1 MSPLFSRP
9 AAPAEGGVPVWLR
22 PLGLLAGAGL
32 LLSLVPVLAVGFYI
46 HPFGDDYIFG
56 VPAYA
61 ALQSGDSLLAA
72 LLNTVRVYW
81 FGWQGT
87 FTGVLAMEL
96 MPDAFLWRG
105 YAATPFVMA
114 GLLIL
119 SAGKLLH
126 TGVCRWLGGSR
137 WYWLPLWAGLSFLM
151 VQCMPDP
158 AQSLYWWNGAALYTL
173 FFALML
179 LLMDRL
185 ANLSLAGGRPRRR
198 RTLLAECAVLAVLV
212 SGGNFVTGLLT
223 GLLLGLYWLAVLIWD
238 RPRWRGAA
246 LLLALYAAGFAVCL
260 AAPGNRVRQGTGTGL
275 SPADAILRSLEQ
287 GWDDLT
293 GLATPVVWAV
303 LLLLVPVLWKL
314 SERAP
319 IPFSWPLAAPVLAF
333 LLLSAQN
340 APHFYTMGEAGPGR
354 IRDIVYFFYLWMLL
368 VSEFWVLGWL
378 HRRWSGPGPRTLTAC
393 TALAAALLMV
403 ILWKNAPWLTAGKAA
418 AALADGSLAQ
428 YHQLMLERETQ
439 YRDPDQARVYYAPA
453 MGAQPRL
460 VFVYSADDADPEA
473 FPNIAPPNLC
483 ANEEVACRPDG

>member
-1 MSPLFSRP
+1 M
-9 AAPAEGGVPVWLR
+9 
-22 PLGLLAGAGL
+22 
-32 LLSLVPVLAVGFYI
+32 
-46 HPFGDDYIFG
+46 
-56 VPAYA
+56 
-61 ALQSGDSLLAA
+61 
-72 LLNTVRVYW
+72 
-81 FGWQGT
+81 
-87 FTGVLAMEL
+87 
-96 MPDAFLWRG
+96 
-105 YAATPFVMA
+105 
-114 GLLIL
+114 
-119 SAGKLLH
+119 
-126 TGVCRWLGGSR
+126 
-137 WYWLPLWAGLSFLM
+137 
-151 VQCMPDP
+151 
-158 AQSLYWWNGAALYTL
+158 
-173 FFALML
+173 
-179 LLMDRL
+179 
-185 ANLSLAGGRPRRR
+185 
-198 RTLLAECAVLAVLV
+198 
-212 SGGNFVTGLLT
+212 
-223 GLLLGLYWLAVLIWD
+223 LIWD

-354 IRDIVYFFYLWMLL
+354 IRDIVYFFYLCALMA
-368 VSEFWVLGWL
+368 VEFYLLGWL
-378 HRRWSGPGPRTLTAC
+378 HRRWKGPGPRFIAAC
-393 TALAAALLMV
+393 TALAAALLAV

-460 VFVYSADDADPEA
+460 VFVYSVDDTDPEA
-473 FPNIAPPNLC
+473 FPNIAARNFFGK
-483 ANEEVACRPDG
+483 EEVACRPAE

>member
-1 MSPLFSRP
+1 MSAPEPGAPLAREP
-9 AAPAEGGVPVWLR
+9 LPVWLR
-22 PLGLLAGAGL
+22 PLAVVGGAAV
-32 LLSLVPVLAVGFYI
+32 LLSLIPVLAAGFYI

-354 IRDIVYFFYLWMLL
+354 IRDIVYFFYLCALMA
-368 VSEFWVLGWL
+368 VEFYLLGWL
-378 HRRWSGPGPRTLTAC
+378 HRRWKGPGPRFIAAC
-393 TALAAALLMV
+393 TALAAALLAV

-418 AALADGSLAQ
+418 AALSDGSLAQ

-460 VFVYSADDADPEA
+460 VFVYSVDDTDPEA
-473 FPNIAPPNLC
+473 FPNIAARNFFGK
-483 ANEEVACRPDG
+483 EEVACRPAE

>member
-114 GLLIL
+114 GMLLF
-119 SAGKLLH
+119 SSGKLLH
-126 TGVCRWLGGSR
+126 TLVRRWMGASL
-137 WYWLPLWAGLSFLM
+137 WYWLPLWAGLGFLT

-173 FFALML
+173 FFALMVL
-179 LLMDRL
+179 LLDRL
-185 ANLSLAGGRPRRR
+185 VNLALAKAPRRR
-198 RTLLAECAVLAVLV
+198 NILLVECVLLAAAV

-238 RPRWRGAA
+238 RPRWRGAT
-246 LLLALYAAGFAVCL
+246 LVLAVYAVGFALCL
-260 AAPGNRVRQGTGTGL
+260 AAPGNRVRQSTGEGL
-275 SPADAILRSLEQ
+275 SPVEAVLRSLEQ
-287 GWDDLT
+287 GWNDLS
-293 GLATPVVWAV
+293 GLTTPVVWAV

-314 SERAP
+314 SEKAP
-319 IPFSWPLAAPVLAF
+319 FSFSWPGAAAVLAF
-333 LLLSAQN
+333 LLFAAQN

-378 HRRWSGPGPRTLTAC
+378 HRRWSGPGPRTITAC

-460 VFVYSADDADPEA
+460 VFVYSVDDTDPEA
-473 FPNIAPPNLC
+473 FPNIAARNFFGK
-483 ANEEVACRPDG
+483 EEVACRPDG